1 MMRDRQ
7 LEETWLSRTYGP
19 CTTSSSRP
27 DSTLDR
33 RKRSRVAAQLA
44 GLLVFAFSVHLPLAA
59 RAGHP
64 LLTEDTGTQ
73 GAGHYQ
79 LELTHELSHDQD
91 AGTKVRAKS
100 INAVL
105 SIGLTETIDAILSL
119 PYEQLTER
127 TGSISTSVSGYADM
141 EIAAKWRFYDEGR
154 LSFALRPGLGLPT
167 GNDDEGLSAETV
179 IPSLFAVMTYTSD
192 PWAFNLHLGYTRIL
206 DNEPEERRNIY
217 HLSASVEYNVNE
229 SLRLV
234 SDASVE
240 SNPEKSG
247 HPNVGSAVIGLVYSL
262 TPDLDFDF
270 GYRKGLTDAAPD
282 HAWLVGLA
290 WRF

>member
-1 MMRDRQ
+1 
-7 LEETWLSRTYGP
+7 
-19 CTTSSSRP
+19 
-27 DSTLDR
+27 
-33 RKRSRVAAQLA
+33 VATRLA
-44 GLLVFAFSVHLPLAA
+44 GLLIFAFAAHWPAAA

-100 INAVL
+100 INAVF

-119 PYEQLTER
+119 PYEQLTEG
-127 TGSISTSVSGYADM
+127 TGSTSTSVSGHADM
-141 EIAAKWRFYDEGR
+141 EIAAKWRFYDEGP

-167 GNDDEGLSAETV
+167 GNDDEGLGAETV
-179 IPSLFAVMTYTSD
+179 IPSLFAVMTYTSG
-192 PWAFNLHLGYTRIL
+192 PWAFNLHIGYTRIL
-206 DNEPEERRNIY
+206 DNGPEERGHIY
-217 HLSASVEYNVNE
+217 HASTSVEYSFNE
-229 SLRLV
+229 NLRLV

-247 HPNVGSAVIGLVYSL
+247 HPNVGTAVIGLVYSL

-282 HAWLVGLA
+282 HAWLIGLA

>member
-1 MMRDRQ
+1 MRDRQ
-7 LEETWLSRTYGP
+7 LDETWSRRTCGS
-19 CTTSSSRP
+19 CRASCSRS

-33 RKRSRVAAQLA
+33 SKHVREAARLA
-44 GLLVFAFSVHLPLAA
+44 GLLIFACSVHWPTAA

-79 LELTHELSHDQD
+79 LELTHELSHNQD
-91 AGTKVRAKS
+91 IGTKERAKS
-100 INAVL
+100 ISAVL
-105 SIGLTETIDAILSL
+105 SIGVTETIDAILSL
-119 PYEQLTER
+119 PYEQLTQR
-127 TGSISTSVSGYADM
+127 TGSTSTSVSGYADM
-141 EIAAKWRFYDEGR
+141 EIAAKWRFYDQGP
-154 LSFALRPGLGLPT
+154 LSFALRPGLGLPS
-167 GNDDEGLSAETV
+167 GNDDQGLSADTV
-179 IPSLFAVMTYTSD
+179 IPSLFGVMTYTSD
-192 PWAFNLHLGYTRIL
+192 RWAFNLHIGYTRIL
-206 DNEPEERRNIY
+206 DNGSEERGHIY
-217 HLSASVEYNVNE
+217 HASTSVEYSFDE

-270 GYRKGLTDAAPD
+270 GYRHGLTDTAAD
-282 HAWLVGLA
+282 HVWLVGLA

>member
-1 MMRDRQ
+1 MMRGRQ
-7 LEETWLSRTYGP
+7 FEESWLSRTYGSCP
-19 CTTSSSRP
+19 TSSSRL

-33 RKRSRVAAQLA
+33 RKRAREATRLA
-44 GLLVFAFSVHLPLAA
+44 GLLVFAFSVHWPLAA

-73 GAGHYQ
+73 GAGRYQ
-79 LELTHELSHDQD
+79 IELTHELSHNKDG
-91 AGTKVRAKS
+91 GTKERAKS
-100 INAVL
+100 INAVF
-105 SIGLTETIDAILSL
+105 SIGLTDTIDAILDL

-127 TGSISTSVSGYADM
+127 TGSTSTSVSGYADM
-141 EIAAKWRFYDEGR
+141 EIAAKWRFYDEGP

-167 GNDDEGLSAETV
+167 GNEDEGLGADNV

-206 DNEPEERRNIY
+206 DNGPEERRNIY
-217 HLSASVEYNVNE
+217 HVSASGEYSVNE
-229 SLRLV
+229 NLRLV